1 MLNGAVH
8 AKALPFAAVL
18 MDSWYATQKLMAQ
31 IDYLGKRDY
40 CPLKRNRRVD
50 NSGGTQSYQ
59 RVDELTW
66 DADTLA
72 HGKLIKIRGF
82 PRDKKVKLL
91 RVTVSSHR
99 TEFVATND

>member
-1 MLNGAVH
+1 MP
-8 AKALPFAAVL
+8 KPYPSAAVL

-50 NSGGTQSYQ
+50 DSGGTQSYQ

-66 DADTLA
+66 DAGDLGPWQA
-72 HGKLIKIRGF
+72 HQ
-82 PRDKKVKLL
+82 DS
-91 RVTVSSHR
+91 RVSQRQVR
-99 TEFVATND
+99 

>member
-1 MLNGAVH
+1 MTAGELSLTNESMNSPGML
-8 AKALPFAAVL
+8 
-18 MDSWYATQKLMAQ
+18 
-31 IDYLGKRDY
+31 
-40 CPLKRNRRVD
+40 
-50 NSGGTQSYQ
+50 
-59 RVDELTW
+59 E
-66 DADTLA
+66 TLA

>member
-1 MLNGAVH
+1 MEPRPCQSAPVRT
-8 AKALPFAAVL
+8 VL

-31 IDYLGKRDY
+31 IDHLGKRDY

-50 NSGGTQSYQ
+50 DSGGTQSYQ
-59 RVDELTW
+59 RVDDLAW
-66 DADTLA
+66 DAETLA